1 MPVHTYKTPQEGVS
15 VTPNVVFLI
24 FIFAP
29 VKISVKNSSGSLT
42 IWHVFAVITILFW
55 GTSFVST
62 KVLINHGF
70 SAVQIFTIRFAATHI
85 LLLLAGLRDL
95 KRSPES
101 RGLKLRANSL
111 KDELFFLLGGV
122 TGCTVYFWAEN
133 TALTISQSSNVSLIV
148 CTNPLL
154 ILLVGIFIFK
164 REKLLPRQIA
174 GSLITFVGMVLVVL
188 NGKFILKLS
197 PIGDML
203 AFCSAI
209 AWTVY
214 AYSTEKVRSKY
225 PTLFAIRKIFF
236 YGFITSLPIMILDY
250 VGLGTSGHFEPH
262 ALPWAAFK
270 EPVVIG
276 NFLCLCIFSN
286 LFGYLIWNKVM
297 DKLGTVLASNY
308 IFAIPLV
315 TMITA
320 AITIGEHIS
329 PVAIAGAA
337 AIVTGMIMAE
347 YKKK

>member
-1 MPVHTYKTPQEGVS
+1 M
-15 VTPNVVFLI
+15 
-24 FIFAP
+24 A
-29 VKISVKNSSGSLT
+29 
-42 IWHVFAVITILFW
+42 IWHILAICTIMFW

-70 SAVQIFTIRFAATHI
+70 SAVQIFTIRFAATYLM
-85 LLLLAGLRDL
+85 LLVAGLRNIRF
-95 KRSPES
+95 RS
-101 RGLKLRANSL
+101 NSW
-111 KDELFFLLGGV
+111 KDEMFFLLGGI
-122 TGCTVYFWAEN
+122 TGCTIYFWAEN

-154 ILLVGIFIFK
+154 ILLVGVFFFK

-174 GSLITFVGMVLVVL
+174 GSFITFIGMVLVVL
-188 NGKFILKLS
+188 NGKFVLKLS
-197 PIGDML
+197 PVGDML
-203 AFCSAI
+203 AFGAAI

-214 AYSTEKVRSKY
+214 SYSTESVRSKY
-225 PTLFAIRKIFF
+225 STLFAIRKIFF
-236 YGFITSLPIMILDY
+236 YGFLTSLPIFALDAH
-250 VGLGTSGHFEPH
+250 TI
-262 ALPWAAFK
+262 PWEAFK
-270 EPVVIG
+270 EPVVNM

-308 IFAIPLV
+308 IFALPLI

-329 PVAIAGAA
+329 SVAIAGAA

>member
-1 MPVHTYKTPQEGVS
+1 MAV
-15 VTPNVVFLI
+15 
-24 FIFAP
+24 
-29 VKISVKNSSGSLT
+29 
-42 IWHVFAVITILFW
+42 WHVLAICTIVFW

-70 SAVQIFTIRFAATHI
+70 SAVQIFTIRFAATYLM
-85 LLLLAGLRDL
+85 LLFAGLRHL
-95 KRSPES
+95 KF
-101 RGLKLRANSL
+101 RADSL
-111 KDELFFLLGGV
+111 KDELFFVLGGI
-122 TGCTVYFWAEN
+122 TGCTIYFWAEN

-154 ILLVGIFIFK
+154 ILLAGIFIFR

-174 GSLITFVGMVLVVL
+174 GSLITFVGMILVVL
-188 NGKFILKLS
+188 NGKFVLKLS
-197 PIGDML
+197 PVGDLL

-225 PTLFAIRKIFF
+225 STLFAIRKIFF
-236 YGFITSLPIMILDY
+236 YGFLTSLPLMVIDY
-250 VGLGTSGHFEPH
+250 AGVSSSGHFTAHEI
-262 ALPWAAFK
+262 PWDAFK
-270 EPVVIG
+270 EPIVII

-315 TMITA
+315 TMLTA
-320 AITIGEHIS
+320 ALTIGEHIS
-329 PVAIAGAA
+329 AVAIAGAA

-347 YKKK
+347 YKKH

>member
-1 MPVHTYKTPQEGVS
+1 MKMDLKT
-15 VTPNVVFLI
+15 
-24 FIFAP
+24 
-29 VKISVKNSSGSLT
+29 SSGSMA
-42 IWHVFAVITILFW
+42 IWHILAICTIVFW

-70 SAVQIFTIRFAATHI
+70 SAVQIFTIRFAATYI
-85 LLLLAGLRDL
+85 VLLLAGARHLRF
-95 KRSPES
+95 
-101 RGLKLRANSL
+101 RADSL
-111 KDELFFLLGGV
+111 KDELFFILGGI
-122 TGCTVYFWAEN
+122 TGCTIYFWAEN

-154 ILLVGIFIFK
+154 IMLAGIFIFK
-164 REKLLPRQIA
+164 REALLPRQIA

-197 PIGDML
+197 PVGDLL

-225 PTLFAIRKIFF
+225 STLFAIRKIFF
-236 YGFITSLPIMILDY
+236 YGFLTSLPIFALD
-250 VGLGTSGHFEPH
+250 PH
-262 ALPWAAFK
+262 PIPWDTFK
-270 EPVVIG
+270 EPVVVG

-308 IFAIPLV
+308 IYALPLI
-315 TMITA
+315 TIITA
-320 AITIGEHIS
+320 ALTIGEHIS
-329 PVAIAGAA
+329 LVAVAGAA
-337 AIVTGMIMAE
+337 AIVTGMVMAE
-347 YKKK
+347 YRKR

>member
-1 MPVHTYKTPQEGVS
+1 M
-15 VTPNVVFLI
+15 I
-24 FIFAP
+24 FIFEP
-29 VKISVKNSSGSLT
+29 VKIGVKTSSGSMA
-42 IWHVFAVITILFW
+42 IWHILAICTIVFW

-70 SAVQIFTIRFAATHI
+70 SAVQIFTIRFAATY
-85 LLLLAGLRDL
+85 LMLFLAGARHLRIHAD
-95 KRSPES
+95 SW
-101 RGLKLRANSL
+101 

-122 TGCTVYFWAEN
+122 TGCTIYFWAEN

-154 ILLVGIFIFK
+154 IMLVGIFIFK

-174 GSLITFVGMVLVVL
+174 GSLITFMGMILVVL

-197 PIGDML
+197 PVGDML
-203 AFCSAI
+203 AFCAAI

-225 PTLFAIRKIFF
+225 STLFAIRKIFF
-236 YGFITSLPIMILDY
+236 YGFLTSLPIMAIDY
-250 VGLGTSGHFEPH
+250 FGLGSSTHFPTH
-262 ALPWAAFK
+262 PIPWNAFK

-297 DKLGTVLASNY
+297 ERLGTVLASNY
-308 IFAIPLV
+308 IYALPLI
-315 TMITA
+315 TIITA
-320 AITIGEHIS
+320 ALTIGEHIS
-329 PVAIAGAA
+329 AVAIAGAA

-347 YKKK
+347 YKKH

>member
-1 MPVHTYKTPQEGVS
+1 M
-15 VTPNVVFLI
+15 I
-24 FIFAP
+24 FIFVD
-29 VKISVKNSSGSLT
+29 VKIGLKNQGSMAV
-42 IWHVFAVITILFW
+42 WHILAIATILFW

-70 SAVQIFTIRFAATHI
+70 SAVQIFTIRFAATYLM
-85 LLLLAGLRDL
+85 LLVVGLRNI
-95 KRSPES
+95 RFHS
-101 RGLKLRANSL
+101 NSW

-122 TGCTVYFWAEN
+122 TGCTIYFWAEN

-154 ILLVGIFIFK
+154 ILLVGVFFFK

-174 GSLITFVGMVLVVL
+174 GSFITFIGMVLVVL
-188 NGKFILKLS
+188 NGKFVLKLS
-197 PIGDML
+197 PVGDML
-203 AFCSAI
+203 AFGAAI

-214 AYSTEKVRSKY
+214 SYSTESVRSKY
-225 PTLFAIRKIFF
+225 STLFAIRKIFF
-236 YGFITSLPIMILDY
+236 YGFLTSLPIFALDY
-250 VGLGTSGHFEPH
+250 FGLGTEGNFVAHPI
-262 ALPWAAFK
+262 PWDAFK
-270 EPVVIG
+270 EPVVIM

-308 IFAIPLV
+308 IFALPLI

-329 PVAIAGAA
+329 SVAIAGAA

>member
-1 MPVHTYKTPQEGVS
+1 M
-15 VTPNVVFLI
+15 
-24 FIFAP
+24 A
-29 VKISVKNSSGSLT
+29 
-42 IWHVFAVITILFW
+42 IWHILAIATIVFW

-70 SAVQIFTIRFAATHI
+70 SAVQIFTIRFAATY
-85 LLLLAGLRDL
+85 LTLLLAGLRHL
-95 KRSPES
+95 RFRSD
-101 RGLKLRANSL
+101 SL
-111 KDELFFLLGGV
+111 KDELFFILGGV
-122 TGCTVYFWAEN
+122 TGCTIYFWAEN
-133 TALTISQSSNVSLIV
+133 TALSISQSSNVSLIV

-154 ILLVGIFIFK
+154 IMLAGIFIFK

-188 NGKFILKLS
+188 NGKFVLKLS
-197 PIGDML
+197 PVGDML

-225 PTLFAIRKIFF
+225 STLFAIRKIFF
-236 YGFITSLPIMILDY
+236 YGFLTSLPIYALDA
-250 VGLGTSGHFEPH
+250 HPI
-262 ALPWAAFK
+262 PWDAFG

-308 IFAIPLV
+308 IYALPLI
-315 TMITA
+315 TIITA
-320 AITIGEHIS
+320 ALTIGEHIS
-329 PVAIAGAA
+329 AVAIAGAA
-337 AIVTGMIMAE
+337 AIVTGMVMAE
-347 YKKK
+347 YKKR